1 LRSPRLSL
9 LLVFDD
15 LTLSIGVNARQ
26 ITAYHSDVVRALT
39 GAGYKVTDQTRDDR
53 ITAALLRRLLT
64 HPYTYVGLDETFT
77 DAGEPTRLVVDGSI
91 DIDAVEAAFVKRIA
105 TPNPRWAHEQQSS
118 PDEHPD
124 PHG

>member
-1 LRSPRLSL
+1 VHGRIHL
-9 LLVFDD
+9 LGFVKGF
-15 LTLSIGVNARQ
+15 G
-26 ITAYHSDVVRALT
+26 RADS
-39 GAGYKVTDQTRDDR
+39 GAGAPQRGTGPAAMTDQTRDDR